1 MVKFIISI
9 LILVVMAFAN
19 GDEREAPDN
28 CVQKVVNASQDA
40 APSQTGQGI
49 VSIL

>member
-9 LILVVMAFAN
+9 LVFGIMAL
-19 GDEREAPDN
+19 APDN
-28 CVQKVVNASQDA
+28 CVQKVVKASQDA
-40 APSQTGQGI
+40 DPSQTGQGI